1 MYVLKSEM
9 YKCTMKRTRKGNKR
23 KNLVRF
29 KIRNVQNVQEKI
41 QNVQKKR
48 GILTPLNVA
57 FIP

>member
-1 MYVLKSEM
+1 M
-9 YKCTMKRTRKGNKR
+9 YKRTMKRTRKGNKR

-48 GILTPLNVA
+48 GKHTPFNVISIL
-57 FIP
+57 

>member
-1 MYVLKSEM
+1 
-9 YKCTMKRTRKGNKR
+9 MKRTRKGNKR

-48 GILTPLNVA
+48 GMITPLNVA